1 MKQLAI
7 VSGKGGTGKTTLTAA
22 FAALAD
28 NAVLADCDVDAA
40 DLHLI
45 LAPEIGERHAFAGG
59 LTATIDPEACVNCGQ
74 CRELC
79 RFGAIDETYTVDAA
93 ACEGCGVCYDVCPAG
108 AVTLTPE
115 EAGEWY
121 VSSTR
126 FGPLVHAALNVAQE
140 NSGKLVA
147 QVRQRAREIAE
158 AEGRELIIID
168 GSPGIGCPVISSL
181 TGVDAVLVCTEPTL
195 SGRHDLERVLELAAH
210 FDVPALVC
218 VNKADLSPAM
228 TKTIAAHSKEKGARF
243 VGTIPYDESVV
254 AAMIAAQALSEH
266 EPGPARTAV
275 EEIWR
280 TVRQILHGEA

>member
-7 VSGKGGTGKTTLTAA
+7 ISGKGGTGKTTLTAA

-45 LAPEIGERHAFAGG
+45 LAPEIGERYAFAGG
-59 LTATIDPEACVNCGQ
+59 LTATIDPDTCVSCGQ

-79 RFGAIDETYTVDAA
+79 RFDAIDESYAVDAA

-115 EAGEWY
+115 VAGEWY

-126 FGPLVHAALNVAQE
+126 FGPLVHAALHVAQE

-147 QVRQRAREIAE
+147 QVRQRAREIA
-158 AEGRELIIID
+158 AAQGRELIIID

-195 SGRHDLERVLELAAH
+195 PGRHDLGRVLELTAH
-210 FDVPALVC
+210 FAVPALVC
-218 VNKADLSPAM
+218 VNKADLAPDM
-228 TKTIAAHSKEKGARF
+228 TEAIIAHCEEKGAQF
-243 VGTIPYDESVV
+243 VGTIPYDETVV
-254 AAMIAAQALSEH
+254 AAMIAAHALSEH
-266 EPGPARTAV
+266 EPSPARAAV
-275 EEIWR
+275 ETIWR
-280 TVRQILHGEA
+280 TVRQFLQGET